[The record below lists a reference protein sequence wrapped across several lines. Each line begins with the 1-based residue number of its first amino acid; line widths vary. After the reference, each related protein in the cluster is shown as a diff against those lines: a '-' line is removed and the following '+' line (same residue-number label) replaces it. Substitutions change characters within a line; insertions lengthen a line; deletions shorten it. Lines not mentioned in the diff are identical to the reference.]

1 MMLSV
6 YPFVA
11 AEGLYFSDTVS
22 VGKNSSQCMLLSM
35 SGYFPTEEKKKRR
48 KLSISDWLNI
58 SIICVLFEQNIF

>member
-35 SGYFPTEEKKKRR
+35 SGYFPTEEKKK
-48 KLSISDWLNI
+48 N
-58 SIICVLFEQNIF
+58 Q